1 MTFYEKELMTIFGDS
16 EVLSA
21 DTVSSG
27 KMLISK
33 IGKDIR
39 AKIYFTTTSVADN
52 YDALMVKIIN
62 RRDGVIDEQR
72 FNFGELLGIKNEV
85 APHIWQC
92 SINKIDWYRY
102 KPTDSDYEKI
112 QSAVEGYIEM
122 FADEDMYMDIG
133 GQSMGG
139 M

>member
-39 AKIYFTTTSVADN
+39 AKIYFTTTGVADN

-62 RRDGVIDEQR
+62 RREGIIDEQR
-72 FNFGELLGIKNEV
+72 FNFVELLGIKNEV
-85 APHIWQC
+85 APHIWQS
-92 SINKIDWYRY
+92 SIDKTDWYRY
-102 KPTDSDYEKI
+102 KPTDRDYEKI

-133 GQSMGG
+133 GQSM
-139 M
+139 